1 MEGKTTRYNT
11 GKTWNT
17 QGKTA
22 KSRPTIACGPKSG
35 AFRFLHELTSLSF
48 ASSSA
53 EERDHLFYLLI
64 SVALKARMMDL
75 RKERCERIL
84 LLLTSLVPFK
94 CLLKI
99 LS

>member
-11 GKTWNT
+11 GKTWDT

-22 KSRPTIACGPKSG
+22 KNRPTIACGPKSG
-35 AFRFLHELTSLSF
+35 ALRFLHELTSFSF

-53 EERDHLFYLLI
+53 EEKDHFLYLLI

-84 LLLTSLVPFK
+84 LLLTSVAPVK

-99 LS
+99 FS